1 MQVNPIPLKGTI
13 NFKIRGN
20 FGTFAGVTNKHYLCR
35 RNTRHKG
42 ISFFGRLARQGVA
55 RRSFFRKEYKKST
68 FLSV

>member
-55 RRSFFRKEYKKST
+55 RRSFLEKST
-68 FLSV
+68 KRVHF